1 MFRGPQMLRFTDIV
15 KGFINDF
22 FEIAKLEAL
31 YELELCHGAYS
42 RATNLMWFAFCNC
55 SSPQSKEKQISTV
68 PSAKQGVPRGLG

>member
-1 MFRGPQMLRFTDIV
+1 MLRFTDIV

-42 RATNLMWFAFCNC
+42 RATNLM
-55 SSPQSKEKQISTV
+55 
-68 PSAKQGVPRGLG
+68 